1 MSSRKGYRKYT
12 QDDLEAAIGVIKQ
25 QFMSIR
31 QASKAFNV
39 PRSTLQDKVNER
51 VPLKATSGPDPVLKK
66 DEEQRLVD
74 WCLHMARIGYGRTRG
89 EFLDVVQRIIQKDE
103 RPTPFK
109 DSRPGK
115 DWYYQFLKRHPELVE
130 KETNELG
137 KERALVSSAKVQ
149 HKMKYILYLLL
160 MN

>member
-1 MSSRKGYRKYT
+1 MTKVKVFVYGRRRRQRRRRWGYDNSS
-12 QDDLEAAIGVIKQ
+12 
-25 QFMSIR
+25 
-31 QASKAFNV
+31 
-39 PRSTLQDKVNER
+39 
-51 VPLKATSGPDPVLKK
+51 PDFRHGELKK
-66 DEEQRLVD
+66 DEEQRLID

-149 HKMKYILYLLL
+149 HKIKYILYLLL

>member
-1 MSSRKGYRKYT
+1 
-12 QDDLEAAIGVIKQ
+12 
-25 QFMSIR
+25 
-31 QASKAFNV
+31 
-39 PRSTLQDKVNER
+39 
-51 VPLKATSGPDPVLKK
+51 
-66 DEEQRLVD
+66 
-74 WCLHMARIGYGRTRG
+74 MARIGYGRTRG

-149 HKMKYILYLLL
+149 HKIKYILYLLL